1 MLKKSVPIF
10 ALVALLATPLMAAE
24 PGVLL
29 RADRLSHD
37 QGEDV
42 VRASGNVEMVWAGA
56 HLYAAMASYWRGKGL
71 VVAEGGVKLQK
82 NDDILTGER
91 AEFYP
96 EKQQGTIDKGE
107 LFLKQHNIHLGGE
120 KIEKTGEQD
129 YRIKNGTITS
139 CDNPATG
146 WKFKVDDLK
155 LTVDEFATGRN
166 AVLYLADVPAF
177 WLPYIIFPAKT
188 ERQSGFLIPTAGNS
202 SKKGVFLEI
211 PYYFAPSPSMDMTLT
226 ADLQSKRG
234 AGLAVEHRYLGEN
247 QGQGVS
253 HGYIIYDQEQSKF
266 RGDIEIKQQ
275 HNFSENTYWRADV
288 SYALDRDFY
297 RDYGTM
303 SGEYNRQYLE
313 TLLFLS
319 HKKSDL
325 LFTAG
330 ADYLNNLDA
339 PSNSTTLQSIPFA
352 TANGTGSPI
361 PGTPLYYSF
370 SAAAAN
376 FERGSGWRGQ
386 RVSLAPT
393 VSLPLHAGPVY
404 GALQGSYSQ
413 RFYSAENSTSSSGSD
428 QRGLFNLDA
437 MLQSSFARIYDTPF
451 LDAERFRHTL
461 TPQIRYTLTE
471 QKNQDDL
478 PFFDYD
484 DRIPGGGLLSLSL
497 LNTVTGRST
506 TPNGVEYRDLARFS
520 VTQGY
525 QASGSRRDLLVLVDD
540 GRRFTDTRFDAE
552 LFPFKQWRIFTDDRL
567 SPYSG
572 TVTNAAVGTEIGNK
586 GGTSAGLEYRHA
598 EGALDYL
605 SARVKYADFRP
616 YLFAVEGRY
625 SFDRASFLET
635 LYSVEYKH
643 QCWSILLSYRD
654 RIDNKEFSFSF
665 NLSGLGNFKL
675 L

>member
-10 ALVALLATPLMAAE
+10 ALVTLLATPVMAAE

-37 QGEDV
+37 QGDDV
-42 VRASGNVEMVWAGA
+42 VRASGNVEMEWAGA
-56 HLYAAMASYWRGKGL
+56 HLYAAMASYWREKGL
-71 VVAEGGVKLQK
+71 VVAEGGVKLNK
-82 NDDILTGER
+82 NGDTLSGER
-91 AEFYP
+91 AEFQLDSQ
-96 EKQQGTIDKGE
+96 KGTIDKGK
-107 LFLKQHNIHLGGE
+107 LFLKQQNIHLGGE
-120 KIEKTGEQD
+120 KIEKTGEQA

-139 CDNPATG
+139 CDNPSTG
-146 WKFKVDDLK
+146 WKFKVEDLK
-155 LTVDEFATGRN
+155 LTLDEFATGRN

-177 WLPYIIFPAKT
+177 WLPYFIFPAKT

-202 SKKGVFLEI
+202 SKKGVFIDI

-234 AGLAVEHRYLGEN
+234 AGLAIEHRYLGAN
-247 QGQGVS
+247 KGQGLS
-253 HGYIIYDQEQSKF
+253 HGYLIYDQEQSRF

-275 HNFSENTYWRADV
+275 HNFSTDTYWRADV
-288 SYALDRDFY
+288 SYALDRDYF

-313 TLLFLS
+313 TMVFLS
-319 HKKSDL
+319 HRKSDL

-330 ADYLNNLDA
+330 ANYLNNLDV
-339 PSNSTTLQSIPFA
+339 PNNSTTLQSIPFA
-352 TANGTGSPI
+352 TANGTGSPL

-370 SAAAAN
+370 TAAATN
-376 FERGSGWRGQ
+376 FDRDSGWRGQ
-386 RVSLAPT
+386 RVTLAPQL
-393 VSLPLHAGPVY
+393 SLPLHAGPVA
-404 GALQGSYSQ
+404 GALQGGYSQ
-413 RFYSAENSTSSSGSD
+413 RFYSSQNSSGNSSSD

-437 MLQSSFARIYDTPF
+437 MLQSGFARVYEAKF
-451 LDAERFRHTL
+451 LDVERIRHTI

-471 QKNQDDL
+471 QKQQADL

-484 DRIPGGGLLSLSL
+484 DRVTGGGILSASL
-497 LNTVTGRST
+497 LNTITGRST

-525 QASGSRRDLLVLVDD
+525 QASGSRRDLLVLVDE
-540 GRRFTDTRFDAE
+540 GRRFTDTRFVAE
-552 LFPFKQWRIFTDDRL
+552 LFPFKQWRIFTDDRV
-567 SPYSG
+567 SPYNG
-572 TVTNAAVGTEIGNK
+572 TVTNAAVGSEIGNK
-586 GGTSAGLEYRHA
+586 SGTSAGLEYRHA

-605 SARVKYADFRP
+605 SGRVKYADFRP
-616 YLFAVEGRY
+616 YVFAVEGRY
-625 SFDRASFLET
+625 SFDRAAFLET

>member
-10 ALVALLATPLMAAE
+10 ALLTLFTTPLMATE

-29 RADRLSHD
+29 KADRLSHD

-42 VRASGNVEMVWAGA
+42 VRASGNVEMEWAGA
-56 HLYAAMASYWRGKGL
+56 HLYAAIASYWREKGL
-71 VVAEGGVKLQK
+71 VVAEGGVKLIK
-82 NDDILTGER
+82 SGDTLSGDR
-91 AEFYP
+91 AEFYL
-96 EKQQGTIDKGE
+96 ETQKGAIDKGE
-107 LFLKQHNIHLGGE
+107 LFLKQQNIHLGGE

-139 CDNPATG
+139 CDNPSTG
-146 WKFKVDDLK
+146 WQFKVADLK
-155 LTVDEFATGRN
+155 LTIDEFATGRN

-202 SKKGVFLEI
+202 SKRGVFLEI
-211 PYYFAPSPSMDMTLT
+211 PYYFAPSPSMDMTFT

-234 AGLAVEHRYLGEN
+234 AGLAVEHRYLGESK
-247 QGQGVS
+247 GQGVS
-253 HGYIIYDQEQSKF
+253 HGYLIYDQEQNRF

-275 HNFSENTYWRADV
+275 HNFTENTYWRADV
-288 SYALDRDFY
+288 SYALDRGYF

-303 SGEYNRQYLE
+303 SGDYNKQYLE
-313 TLLFLS
+313 SLLFLS
-319 HKKSDL
+319 HKKRDL

-339 PSNSTTLQSIPFA
+339 PNNGSTLQSIPF
-352 TANGTGSPI
+352 TTINGTGAPI

-370 SAAAAN
+370 SAAATN
-376 FERGSGWRGQ
+376 FDRDSGWRGQ

-393 VSLPLHAGPVY
+393 VSLPLHAGPLS
-404 GALQGSYSQ
+404 GSLQGGYTQ
-413 RFYSAENSTSSSGSD
+413 RFYSTESSASGNSSD

-437 MLQSSFARIYDTPF
+437 MLQSGFARVYDAKF
-451 LDAERFRHTL
+451 LDAERIRHTI
-461 TPQIRYTLTE
+461 TPQLRYSLTE
-471 QKNQDDL
+471 QKQQADL

-484 DRIPGGGLLSLSL
+484 DRVPGGGILSLSL

-506 TPNGVEYRDLARFS
+506 TPNGIEYRDLARFS

-525 QASGSRRDLLVLVDD
+525 QASGTRRDLLVLVDE
-540 GRRFTDTRFDAE
+540 GRRFTDTRFIAE
-552 LFPFKQWRIFTDDRL
+552 LFPFKQWRIFTDDRI

-572 TVTNAAVGTEIGNK
+572 TVTNAAVGSEIGNK
-586 GGTSAGLEYRHA
+586 SGTSAGLEYRHA

-605 SARVKYADFRP
+605 SGRVKYADFRP
-616 YLFAVEGRY
+616 FVLAVEGRY
-625 SFDRASFLET
+625 SFDRAAFLET

-665 NLSGLGNFKL
+665 NLSGLGNIKL

>member
-1 MLKKSVPIF
+1 MLKKSVSIF
-10 ALVALLATPLMAAE
+10 ALVALLASPLLAAE

-29 RADRLSHD
+29 RADRLSHE
-37 QGEDV
+37 QGDDV
-42 VRASGNVEMVWAGA
+42 VRASGNVELEWTGA
-56 HLYAAMASYWRGKGL
+56 HLYAAMASYWRTKGL
-71 VVAEGGVKLQK
+71 VIAEGGVRLDKSGDTLS
-82 NDDILTGER
+82 GER
-91 AEFYP
+91 VELHLDSQKGA
-96 EKQQGTIDKGE
+96 IDKGE
-107 LFLKQHNIHLGGE
+107 LFLKQHNIRLGGE

-139 CDNPATG
+139 CDNPSSG

-155 LTVDEFATGRN
+155 LTVDGFATGRN

-177 WLPYIIFPAKT
+177 WLPYFIFPAKT

-226 ADLQSKRG
+226 ADLQSRRG
-234 AGLAVEHRYLGEN
+234 AGLAIEHRYLGAN
-247 QGQGVS
+247 KGQGVT
-253 HGYIIYDQEQSKF
+253 HGYIIYDQEQSRL

-275 HNFSENTYWRADV
+275 HNFSADTYWRADV
-288 SYALDRDFY
+288 SYALDRDYF
-297 RDYGTM
+297 RDYGNM

-339 PSNSTTLQSIPFA
+339 PNNSTTLQSTPFA
-352 TANGTGSPI
+352 TVSGSGSPL

-370 SAAAAN
+370 AVAAAN
-376 FERGSGWRGQ
+376 FDRGSGWRGQ
-386 RVSLAPT
+386 RVVLAPQL
-393 VSLPLHAGPVY
+393 SLPLQAGPVY
-404 GALQGSYSQ
+404 GALQGGYAQ
-413 RFYSAENSTSSSGSD
+413 RFYSAETSVSGSSSD

-437 MLQSSFARIYDTPF
+437 MVQSGFARVYEAKF
-451 LDAERFRHTL
+451 LDAERVRHTI
-461 TPQIRYTLTE
+461 TPQLRYTLTE
-471 QKNQDDL
+471 QKQQDDL

-484 DRIPGGGLLSLSL
+484 DRVPGGGLISVAL
-497 LNTVTGRST
+497 LNAVTGRST

-525 QASGSRRDLLVLVDD
+525 QASGTRRDLLVLVDD
-540 GRRFTDTRFDAE
+540 GRRFTDTRFAAE
-552 LFPFKQWRIFTDDRL
+552 LFPFKQWRIFTDDRI

-572 TVTNAAVGTEIGNK
+572 TVTNAAVGSEVGSRS
-586 GGTSAGLEYRHA
+586 GTSAGLEYRHA

-605 SARVKYADFRP
+605 SGRVKYADFRP
-616 YLFAVEGRY
+616 YVFAVEGRY

-643 QCWSILLSYRD
+643 QCWSILLAYRD
-654 RIDNKEFSFSF
+654 RIDNKEFSFTF